1 MSIYIANYNKN
12 LTQVLHKK
20 LIHLIFLCLISFG
33 IALGAL
39 LLAFQKYQRK
49 TSIAYIHH
57 QGTTLQ
63 VMVRT
68 QSKNQPWKS
77 Y

>member
-1 MSIYIANYNKN
+1 MNIYIANYNKN
-12 LTQVLHKK
+12 LAQVFHKK
-20 LIHLIFLCLISFG
+20 LIHLIFLCLVSFG

-49 TSIAYIHH
+49 TSTAYIHH

-63 VMVRT
+63 VMVKT
-68 QSKNQPWKS
+68 QSNNQP
-77 Y
+77 

>member
-12 LTQVLHKK
+12 LIQVFRKK
-20 LIHLIFLCLISFG
+20 LIYSIFLCSISFG

-39 LLAFQKYQRK
+39 LLAFQKYQQK

-68 QSKNQPWKS
+68 QSKNQP
-77 Y
+77 

>member
-12 LTQVLHKK
+12 LTQVFHKK
-20 LIHLIFLCLISFG
+20 LTQWIFLCLLSFG

-39 LLAFQKYQRK
+39 LFAFQKYQRK
-49 TSIAYIHH
+49 TSTAYIHH

-68 QSKNQPWKS
+68 QSKNQP
-77 Y
+77 